1 MADTGSI
8 DYHAYL
14 YLAYIFEVYGMRKAE
29 GWSLRRAR
37 GISYKIMMQAA
48 EYSARKKEKVK
59 GIAEAHRS
67 DAVASK
73 LDVFYRYAKPTLK
86 PL

>member
-1 MADTGSI
+1 
-8 DYHAYL
+8 
-14 YLAYIFEVYGMRKAE
+14 
-29 GWSLRRAR
+29 
-37 GISYKIMMQAA
+37 MMQAA